1 MKTEEPDF
9 TDPRTLRAQ
18 AEKILQ
24 QKKEKALQVE
34 ADEAEADAKK
44 LLHQLQVHQIELEMQ
59 NEELL
64 KAYETAETAL
74 KKYTLVF
81 DQAPLGFVTL
91 ESDGTIAE
99 LNFTA
104 AEMLGDRRI
113 SLMGSNF
120 KLYISD
126 ESKIT
131 FSDFFKKAYTTHQKE
146 SCKIMLGDNP
156 DAKRQIYLEGI
167 VIENDNNCMLS
178 LVDITS
184 FNK

>member
-9 TDPRTLRAQ
+9 TDPRALREQ

-24 QKKEKALQVE
+24 KKKEKALQVE
-34 ADEAEADAKK
+34 TDEAEADAKK

-64 KAYETAETAL
+64 KAYQTAEAAL
-74 KKYTLVF
+74 KKYTIVF
-81 DQAPLGFVTL
+81 DQAPMGFVTL
-91 ESDGTIAE
+91 ETDGTIAE

-104 AEMLGDRRI
+104 AEMLGERRI
-113 SLMGSNF
+113 GLMGSNF

-126 ESKIT
+126 ESRIT
-131 FSDFFKKAYTTHQKE
+131 FSDFLKKAYTTHQKE
-146 SCKIMLGDNP
+146 SCKIMLGNSTESN
-156 DAKRQIYLEGI
+156 RQIYIEGI

-184 FNK
+184 FTK